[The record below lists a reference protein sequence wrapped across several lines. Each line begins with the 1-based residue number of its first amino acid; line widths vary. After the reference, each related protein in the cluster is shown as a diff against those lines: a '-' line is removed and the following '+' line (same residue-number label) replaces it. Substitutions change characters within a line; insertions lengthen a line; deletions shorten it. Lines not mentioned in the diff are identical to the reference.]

1 MCPRAWWVGLLGAAC
16 FASSACERESE
27 VVEAVVNSA
36 RRAEPKP
43 PVDRLA
49 PDELLPGIE
58 QVFGLPLP
66 RRMRLERKFPDAAHA
81 VGDVPSQDLIEYVSR
96 YVTTPRLELIPPRAV
111 FAKVGIRGQ
120 PTERL
125 YDVEITATGSTTR
138 LVVRDVTPPPAAQ
151 GATEAELWRKAGLTP
166 DGRLL
171 HRDDL
176 R

>member
-1 MCPRAWWVGLLGAAC
+1 MARRHFWVRLFGVLVLAMGACNREPEVVGAA
-16 FASSACERESE
+16 ASSAP
-27 VVEAVVNSA
+27 SA
-36 RRAEPKP
+36 PAKP

-49 PDELLPGIE
+49 PDELLPGTE

-66 RRMRLERKFPDAAHA
+66 RGLRLERKFPDAAHA

-96 YVTTPRLELIPPRAV
+96 HVTTPRLELVPPRAI

-120 PTERL
+120 PADRV
-125 YDVEITATGSTTR
+125 YDIEISATGPTTR
-138 LVVRDVTPPPAAQ
+138 LVVRDVTPPPAPQ
-151 GATEAELWRKAGLTP
+151 GASEAELWRKAGLTP